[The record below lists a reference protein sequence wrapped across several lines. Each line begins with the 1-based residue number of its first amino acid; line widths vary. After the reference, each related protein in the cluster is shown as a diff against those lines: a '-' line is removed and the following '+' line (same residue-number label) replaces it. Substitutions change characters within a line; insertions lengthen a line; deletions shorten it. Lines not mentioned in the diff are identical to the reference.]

1 MQYYVHKISVI
12 LLAVEIVCE
21 FQRDNFEALHFY

>member
-12 LLAVEIVCE
+12 LLAVEFACE
-21 FQRDNFEALHFY
+21 FQRDDFEVLHFY